1 MAEGPTDWKVVVV
14 LDRRALVEDIDK
26 LVRILARQRVI
37 VTISASSRE
46 EDALKKA
53 EEHLQRINGIPMVY
67 IKAMHPR
74 KLPT

>member
-1 MAEGPTDWKVVVV
+1 MAEKPTDWKVAIV
-14 LDRRALVEDIDK
+14 LNRKALVEDIDK

-37 VTISASSRE
+37 VTVSASRR

-67 IKAMHPR
+67 VKAMHPR

>member
-1 MAEGPTDWKVVVV
+1 MTEEPMDWRIQVV

-37 VTISASSRE
+37 VTVSALSRE
-46 EDALKKA
+46 EALKKS
-53 EEHLQRINGIPMVY
+53 EEHLQRISGIPTVY
-67 IKAMHPR
+67 VKAMHPR